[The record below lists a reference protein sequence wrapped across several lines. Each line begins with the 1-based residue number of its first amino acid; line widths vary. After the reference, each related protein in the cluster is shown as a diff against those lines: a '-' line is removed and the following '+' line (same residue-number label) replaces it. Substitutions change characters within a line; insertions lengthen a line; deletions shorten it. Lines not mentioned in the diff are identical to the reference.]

1 MRKNDP
7 FRLEGMDTFSNLLY
21 VAETRR
27 ALAFL
32 AHSVTEIDK
41 YRVETSCVVGKSS
54 NFQVVHKIRKYNDI
68 EIYRELLQ
76 YARRTY

>member
-1 MRKNDP
+1 MRKTDP

-32 AHSVTEIDK
+32 AHNVTEIDK
-41 YRVETSCVVGKSS
+41 YRVETSCVVGKY
-54 NFQVVHKIRKYNDI
+54 FVILFV
-68 EIYRELLQ
+68 L
-76 YARRTY
+76 

>member
-1 MRKNDP
+1 MRRTDP

-32 AHSVTEIDK
+32 AHCVTEIDK
-41 YRVETSCVVGKSS
+41 YRVETSCVIGW
-54 NFQVVHKIRKYNDI
+54 F
-68 EIYRELLQ
+68 
-76 YARRTY
+76 

>member
-1 MRKNDP
+1 MRKADP

-21 VAETRR
+21 IAETRR

-41 YRVETSCVVGKSS
+41 YRVETSCVVG
-54 NFQVVHKIRKYNDI
+54 
-68 EIYRELLQ
+68 
-76 YARRTY
+76 